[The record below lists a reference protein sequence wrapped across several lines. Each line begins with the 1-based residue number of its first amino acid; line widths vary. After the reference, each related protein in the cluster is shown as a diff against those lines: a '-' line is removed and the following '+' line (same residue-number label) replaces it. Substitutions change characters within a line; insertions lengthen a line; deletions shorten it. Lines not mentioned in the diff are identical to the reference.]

1 MLQNITTVKRS
12 GSNFF
17 YSLIHCFVFAAAAPS
32 IHSFS
37 KFARPLPISL
47 RLDRWATKEGLTLN
61 AVIATSDRQ
70 ILHSTPWIN
79 NTWLEVNSLSVK
91 RCTQWQTALALTRCK
106 KQPDNPPVCPD
117 VTLSLSASLSHHA
130 NSLVHVTVAED
141 DERRLSSQLQR
152 HLLQVTDGT
161 AATGNHREEKKA
173 WSFTWQ
179 SRQPGEQLAEL
190 VWSYLFMICL
200 PIGVEPVK
208 PSLRMSGWS
217 DKRCPT
223 MPPAGKKGIG
233 EVGYRSMTKR
243 KV

>member
-1 MLQNITTVKRS
+1 MLQNITTVKQS
-12 GSNFF
+12 GSNFLN
-17 YSLIHCFVFAAAAPS
+17 SLIHCFVFAAAAPS

-70 ILHSTPWIN
+70 ILHNTPWIN

-91 RCTQWQTALALTRCK
+91 RCTQWQTALALTWCK
-106 KQPDNPPVCPD
+106 KQPDNI
-117 VTLSLSASLSHHA
+117 TLSLSASLSHHA

-161 AATGNHREEKKA
+161 AATGNHREEKKGMKFRLTVTSTRRA
-173 WSFTWQ
+173 VSWVSLVVPLHDLFAN
-179 SRQPGEQLAEL
+179 RCGAGEAQLAD
-190 VWSYLFMICL
+190 VRVVGQTL
-200 PIGVEPVK
+200 PHHATCRKEGDWG
-208 PSLRMSGWS
+208 GWL
-217 DKRCPT
+217 
-223 MPPAGKKGIG
+223 
-233 EVGYRSMTKR
+233 
-243 KV
+243 

>member
-1 MLQNITTVKRS
+1 M
-12 GSNFF
+12 
-17 YSLIHCFVFAAAAPS
+17 
-32 IHSFS
+32 
-37 KFARPLPISL
+37 
-47 RLDRWATKEGLTLN
+47 
-61 AVIATSDRQ
+61 
-70 ILHSTPWIN
+70 
-79 NTWLEVNSLSVK
+79 NSLSVK
-91 RCTQWQTALALTRCK
+91 RCTQRLTALALTWCK

-117 VTLSLSASLSHHA
+117 ITLSLSASLSHHA

-152 HLLQVTDGT
+152 HLLQVTDGA
-161 AATGNHREEKKA
+161 AATGNHREEKKGMKFRLTVT
-173 WSFTWQ
+173 ST
-179 SRQPGEQLAEL
+179 GEQLVEL

-233 EVGYRSMTKR
+233 KVGYRSMTKR

>member
-161 AATGNHREEKKA
+161 AATGNHREERKGMKFHLTVTSTRRA
-173 WSFTWQ
+173 VSWVSLVVPLHDLFAN
-179 SRQPGEQLAEL
+179 RCGAGEAQLAD
-190 VWSYLFMICL
+190 VRVVGQTL
-200 PIGVEPVK
+200 PHHATCRKEGDWE
-208 PSLRMSGWS
+208 GWL
-217 DKRCPT
+217 
-223 MPPAGKKGIG
+223 
-233 EVGYRSMTKR
+233 
-243 KV
+243 

>member
-91 RCTQWQTALALTRCK
+91 RCTQWQTALALTWCK
-106 KQPDNPPVCPD
+106 KQPDNI
-117 VTLSLSASLSHHA
+117 TLSLSASLSHHA

-161 AATGNHREEKKA
+161 AATGNHREEKKGMKFRLTVT
-173 WSFTWQ
+173 ST
-179 SRQPGEQLAEL
+179 GEQLVEL

>member
-1 MLQNITTVKRS
+1 MRQNITTVKRS

-37 KFARPLPISL
+37 NP
-47 RLDRWATKEGLTLN
+47 LDRCWSLSVSTVEPRRRGLTLN

-91 RCTQWQTALALTRCK
+91 RCTQWLTALALTWCK
-106 KQPDNPPVCPD
+106 KQPDNI
-117 VTLSLSASLSHHA
+117 TLSLSASLSHHA

-161 AATGNHREEKKA
+161 AATGNHREEKKGMKFRLTVTSTRRA
-173 WSFTWQ
+173 VSWVSLVVPLHDLFAN
-179 SRQPGEQLAEL
+179 RCGAGEAQLAD
-190 VWSYLFMICL
+190 VRVVGQTL
-200 PIGVEPVK
+200 PHHATCRKEGDWE
-208 PSLRMSGWS
+208 GWL
-217 DKRCPT
+217 
-223 MPPAGKKGIG
+223 
-233 EVGYRSMTKR
+233 
-243 KV
+243 